1 MKVKEESGWLEDLAT
16 GRMELPFI
24 KKGRLQIKVGV
35 VVMNSMGSHRDTLG
49 SKILLDFQG
58 EILKSQLVVGVCS
71 SQKSWG

>member
-1 MKVKEESGWLEDLAT
+1 
-16 GRMELPFI
+16 MELPFI

-35 VVMNSMGSHRDTLG
+35 VVMNNMDAHRGMLG

-58 EILKSQLVVGVCS
+58 EILKRQLIVGVCS